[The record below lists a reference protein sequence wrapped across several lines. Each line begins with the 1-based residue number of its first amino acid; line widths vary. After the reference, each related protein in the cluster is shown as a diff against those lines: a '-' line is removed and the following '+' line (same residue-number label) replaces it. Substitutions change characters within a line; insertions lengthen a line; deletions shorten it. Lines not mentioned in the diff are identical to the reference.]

1 MQMINSFDSSL
12 TLVNNSKDSFP
23 VKPRSQNSF
32 LIKDYQFRYTESKH
46 KIQSKSRFNAKT
58 GNFYQYKARKKKGIT
73 FKSGIE
79 TRTPTIH
86 GAKRKQQKQSG
97 EKQGDGEKQHEEAFT
112 PNKPRDPFETPTTT
126 TKTTT
131 RRSIPPP
138 LRGIAESFSS
148 GAEAVAVI
156 LGFTHG
162 RKHQLKV
169 SAKER
174 SPTF

>member
-1 MQMINSFDSSL
+1 MPKQETFINTKL
-12 TLVNNSKDSFP
+12 
-23 VKPRSQNSF
+23 
-32 LIKDYQFRYTESKH
+32 E
-46 KIQSKSRFNAKT
+46 
-58 GNFYQYKARKKKGIT
+58 GKKKGIT

-126 TKTTT
+126 T
-131 RRSIPPP
+131 RRSIPPPPP
-138 LRGIAESFSS
+138 LRGIAVSFSS

-156 LGFTHG
+156 LRFTHG
-162 RKHQLKV
+162 RNHQLKV
-169 SAKER
+169 VVHPSFR
-174 SPTF
+174 NPNSPD

>member
-1 MQMINSFDSSL
+1 MF
-12 TLVNNSKDSFP
+12 
-23 VKPRSQNSF
+23 
-32 LIKDYQFRYTESKH
+32 IKK
-46 KIQSKSRFNAKT
+46 RFWSIEAKT
-58 GNFYQYKARKKKGIT
+58 RYYSMT

-126 TKTTT
+126 T
-131 RRSIPPP
+131 RRSIPPPPP
-138 LRGIAESFSS
+138 LRGIAVSFSS

-156 LGFTHG
+156 LRFTHG
-162 RKHQLKV
+162 RNHQLKV
-169 SAKER
+169 VVHPSFR
-174 SPTF
+174 NPNSPD